1 MTHTKGNN
9 KMNQK
14 VSPEENSRLGLWL
27 LLWVTVMIG
36 IVPVITYAQTSDEA
50 LSNLA
55 ERIAEKRSQV
65 ESLSAEL
72 ELAKTEY
79 NEQLRSLATQQADV
93 EAQIKREEL
102 RLDQIEQDLE
112 EYKARIEQT
121 RSALEDIEPMIAR
134 ILVEL
139 ETYIQNALPFK
150 VPERLEE
157 VETLKRLLDEGSL
170 ETGKL
175 LARIWNMVE
184 AEFRMTA
191 ESGLY
196 KQSIEID
203 GSSQLAEVARLGMV
217 FMYIRTLDERYG
229 YVVPAGNGWEYKVTE
244 DREEQQQIAE
254 LFDSLRKNLREGFFD
269 IPNPTA
275 KR

>member
-1 MTHTKGNN
+1 
-9 KMNQK
+9 MNQK
-14 VSPEENSRLGLWL
+14 VSPEENSRVGLWL

-134 ILVEL
+134 VLVQL
-139 ETYIQNALPFK
+139 ETYIRNALPFK

-184 AEFRMTA
+184 SEFRMTT

>member
-1 MTHTKGNN
+1 M
-9 KMNQK
+9 
-14 VSPEENSRLGLWL
+14 GLL
-27 LLWVTVMIG
+27 FWVTVMIG
-36 IVPVITYAQTSDEA
+36 IVPVITHAQTSNDT

-55 ERIAEKRSQV
+55 GRIAEKRSQV

-79 NEQLRSLATQQADV
+79 NEQLRSLAAQQADV

-102 RLDQIEQDLE
+102 RLNQIEQDLK

-121 RSALEDIEPMIAR
+121 RSALEDIEPMIGR
-134 ILVEL
+134 VLLRL
-139 ETYIQNALPFK
+139 ETYIRNALPFK

-157 VETLKRLLDEGSL
+157 VETLKRLLDEGTL

-184 AEFRMTA
+184 SEFRMTT

-196 KQSIEID
+196 KQSVEID
-203 GSSQLAEVARLGMV
+203 GGPQLAEAARLGMV
-217 FMYIRTLDERYG
+217 FMYIKTLDGQYG
-229 YVVPAGNGWEYKVTE
+229 YAVPTGDGWEYRLTA
-244 DREEQQQIAE
+244 DREEQRQIAE
-254 LFDSLRKNLREGFFD
+254 LFDYLRKNLREGFFD